1 MEPIRAPFFV
11 GLIGFVAGMVLLALW
26 WFISQPASVMLRFI
40 HGLFFGLGLL
50 LAITGGFLALCIGM
64 VYVVY
69 FFTHPRTT
77 AKPAAAK

>member
-1 MEPIRAPFFV
+1 MEPVRAPFFV
-11 GLIGFVAGMVLLALW
+11 GLIGFGIGAVLLALW
-26 WFISQPASVMLRFI
+26 WFMSNPSATWLKFAQ
-40 HGLFFGLGLL
+40 GLFFGLGLL

-77 AKPAAAK
+77 AKEAK

>member
-11 GLIGFVAGMVLLALW
+11 GLVGCGVGLVLLALW
-26 WFISQPASVMLRFI
+26 WFTGQPAAVTLRFI

-64 VYVVY
+64 VYAVY
-69 FFTHPRTT
+69 FFTHPR
-77 AKPAAAK
+77 AKEKPAAAK